1 MTTHSFLSTLTGSFA
16 TPAAENPTV
25 AMIEAAFR
33 HHGISA
39 RYINC
44 EVTPDALGDAVRG
57 ARAMGWAGFNCS
69 IPHKVAVIEHLDE
82 LAASAAVIGAV
93 NCAVRRGTRLVGEN
107 TDGQGFVAALRTV
120 VDPAGKSLVI
130 LGAGGAA
137 RAIAVEAALAGA
149 TRITVVN
156 RGRERGEEL
165 AALLSTLGA
174 AAPSGVALT
183 ADFLPWSGD
192 LAVPE
197 GTDVL
202 VNATSIGL
210 HPDVDA
216 RVPLDPE
223 TLRGMVVADVIPNP
237 PRTRLIRDA
246 EARGC
251 TVLDGLGMLVNQG
264 VIAIRHWTGVDP
276 DPAVMRAALEDALS
290 R

>member
-1 MTTHSFLSTLTGSFA
+1 MSFLSALTGSFA
-16 TPAAENPTV
+16 MPAAENPTV
-25 AMIEAAFR
+25 AMVEAAYR
-33 HHGISA
+33 HHGIDA
-39 RYINC
+39 RYLNC
-44 EVTPDALGDAVRG
+44 EVAPEALADAVRG
-57 ARAMGWAGFNCS
+57 ARAMGWIGFNCS
-69 IPHKVAVIEHLDE
+69 IPHKVAVIEHLDGLGE
-82 LAASAAVIGAV
+82 SAALIGAV
-93 NCAVRRGTRLVGEN
+93 NTAVRRDGAWIGEN
-107 TDGQGFVAALRTV
+107 TDGQGFMAALRTV

-149 TRITVVN
+149 AKITVVN
-156 RGRERGEEL
+156 RGRERGETL

-174 AAPSGVALT
+174 AAPSSVALT
-183 ADFLPWSGD
+183 TAFVPWDGELSV
-192 LAVPE
+192 AE

-210 HPDVDA
+210 FPDVDA
-216 RVPLDPE
+216 RLPLDPE
-223 TLRGMVVADVIPNP
+223 SLRPGTVVADVIPNP

-290 R
+290 L

>member
-1 MTTHSFLSTLTGSFA
+1 MSFLSALTGSFA
-16 TPAAENPTV
+16 LPAAENPTV
-25 AMIEAAFR
+25 AMVEAAYR
-33 HHGISA
+33 HHGIDA
-39 RYINC
+39 RYLNC
-44 EVTPDALGDAVRG
+44 EVTPEALADAVRG
-57 ARAMGWAGFNCS
+57 ARAMGWVGFNCS
-69 IPHKVAVIEHLDE
+69 LPHKVAVIEHLDGLGE
-82 LAASAAVIGAV
+82 SAALIGAV
-93 NCAVRRGTRLVGEN
+93 NTAVRRDGAWIGEN
-107 TDGQGFVAALRTV
+107 TDGQGFMAALRTV

-149 TRITVVN
+149 GRITVVN
-156 RGRERGEEL
+156 RGRERGEAL

-174 AAPSGVALT
+174 AAPSGVVLT
-183 ADFLPWSGD
+183 AAFVPWSGD

-223 TLRGMVVADVIPNP
+223 TLRAMVVADVIPNP

-276 DPAVMRAALEDALS
+276 DPAVMRAALEEVLS
-290 R
+290 L

>member
-1 MTTHSFLSTLTGSFA
+1 MSFLSALTGSFA
-16 TPAAENPTV
+16 MPAAENPTV
-25 AMIEAAFR
+25 AMVEAAYR
-33 HHGISA
+33 HHGIDA
-39 RYINC
+39 RYLNC
-44 EVTPDALGDAVRG
+44 EVAPEALADAVRG
-57 ARAMGWAGFNCS
+57 ARAMGWIGFNCS
-69 IPHKVAVIEHLDE
+69 IPHKVAVIEHLDGLGE
-82 LAASAAVIGAV
+82 SAALIGAV
-93 NCAVRRGTRLVGEN
+93 NTAVRRDGAWIGEN
-107 TDGQGFVAALRTV
+107 TDGQGFMAALRTV

-149 TRITVVN
+149 AKITVVN
-156 RGRERGEEL
+156 RGRERGETL

-183 ADFLPWSGD
+183 AAFVPWDGELS
-192 LAVPE
+192 VPE

-210 HPDVDA
+210 FPDVDA
-216 RVPLDPE
+216 RLPLDPE
-223 TLRGMVVADVIPNP
+223 SLRPGMVVADVIPNP

-290 R
+290 L

>member
-1 MTTHSFLSTLTGSFA
+1 MSFLSALTGSFA
-16 TPAAENPTV
+16 MPAAENPTV
-25 AMIEAAFR
+25 AMVEAAYR
-33 HHGISA
+33 HHGIDA
-39 RYINC
+39 RYLNC
-44 EVTPDALGDAVRG
+44 EVAPEALADAVRG
-57 ARAMGWAGFNCS
+57 ARAMSWVGFNCS
-69 IPHKVAVIEHLDE
+69 LPHKVAVIEHLDGLGE
-82 LAASAAVIGAV
+82 SAALIGAV
-93 NCAVRRGTRLVGEN
+93 NTAVRRDSAWIGEN
-107 TDGQGFVAALRTV
+107 TDGQGFLAALRTV

-149 TRITVVN
+149 AKITVVN
-156 RGRERGEEL
+156 RGRERGQEL

-174 AAPSGVALT
+174 ARPSGVDHVA
-183 ADFLPWSGD
+183 AFVPWDGD

-210 HPDVDA
+210 FPDVDA
-216 RVPLDPE
+216 RLPLDPE

-251 TVLDGLGMLVNQG
+251 TVLDGLGMLVNQS

-290 R
+290 L

>member
-1 MTTHSFLSTLTGSFA
+1 MSFLSALTGSFA
-16 TPAAENPTV
+16 MPAAENPTV
-25 AMIEAAFR
+25 AMVEAAYR
-33 HHGISA
+33 HHGIDA
-39 RYINC
+39 RYLNC
-44 EVTPDALGDAVRG
+44 EVAPEALADAVRG
-57 ARAMGWAGFNCS
+57 ARAMGWIGFNCS
-69 IPHKVAVIEHLDE
+69 IPHKVAVIEHLDGLGE
-82 LAASAAVIGAV
+82 SAALIGAV
-93 NCAVRRGTRLVGEN
+93 NTAVRRDGAWIGEN
-107 TDGQGFVAALRTV
+107 TDGQGFMAALRTV

-149 TRITVVN
+149 AKITVVN
-156 RGRERGEEL
+156 RGRERGETL

-183 ADFLPWSGD
+183 AAFVPWDGELS
-192 LAVPE
+192 VPE

-210 HPDVDA
+210 FPDVDA
-216 RVPLDPE
+216 RLPLDPE

-290 R
+290 L

>member
-1 MTTHSFLSTLTGSFA
+1 MSFLSALTGSFA
-16 TPAAENPTV
+16 MPAAENPTV
-25 AMIEAAFR
+25 AMVEAAYR
-33 HHGISA
+33 HHGIDA
-39 RYINC
+39 RYLNC
-44 EVTPDALGDAVRG
+44 EVAPEALADAVRG
-57 ARAMGWAGFNCS
+57 ARAMGWVGFNCS
-69 IPHKVAVIEHLDE
+69 IPHKVAVIEHLDGLGE
-82 LAASAAVIGAV
+82 SAALIGAV
-93 NCAVRRGTRLVGEN
+93 NTAVRRDGAWIGEN
-107 TDGQGFVAALRTV
+107 TDGQGFMAALRTV
-120 VDPAGKSLVI
+120 VNPAGKSLVI

-149 TRITVVN
+149 AKITVVN
-156 RGRERGEEL
+156 RGRERGEAL

-174 AAPSGVALT
+174 AAPRASPT
-183 ADFLPWSGD
+183 AAFVPWDGELS
-192 LAVPE
+192 VPD

-216 RVPLDPE
+216 RVPLDLE
-223 TLRGMVVADVIPNP
+223 SLRPGTVVADVIPNP

-290 R
+290 L